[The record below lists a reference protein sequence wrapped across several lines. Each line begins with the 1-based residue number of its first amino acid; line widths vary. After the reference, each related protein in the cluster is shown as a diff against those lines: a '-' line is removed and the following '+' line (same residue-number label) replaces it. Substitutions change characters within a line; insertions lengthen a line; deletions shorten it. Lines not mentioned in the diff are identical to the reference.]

1 MGTSAVIRKDTAAK
15 TRFVEIKN
23 IYKNASIYGI
33 EISESAGKLA
43 KYSADV
49 LIADIEKVKLDYK
62 KDFFDYI
69 ILGDILEHLIDPW
82 KLVNELKQYLKKDGY
97 LVSSIPNIMHVSVLR
112 NLVLGNFT
120 YEDSGILDKTH
131 LRFFTLNEITKMFND
146 SNYIIN
152 SITAISMPL
161 SEIDN
166 SFIDTICKESCKEM
180 RQQYES
186 YQYIVKASK
195 ILDTK
200 RYSSISMVNLKY
212 ALMRIDNELDVD
224 SNLSYIFDNYNITEP
239 CFVDDIEYLID
250 TFVINKATLLNR
262 LGVEAFNRGLGDFS
276 INMFM
281 TVLEMDRDDIDS
293 IYNITSVL
301 CELEEFDTAYN
312 LIKNSSEKVQSESD
326 IQEILCFIEGKKYE

>member
-1 MGTSAVIRKDTAAK
+1 
-15 TRFVEIKN
+15 
-23 IYKNASIYGI
+23 
-33 EISESAGKLA
+33 
-43 KYSADV
+43 
-49 LIADIEKVKLDYK
+49 
-62 KDFFDYI
+62 
-69 ILGDILEHLIDPW
+69 
-82 KLVNELKQYLKKDGY
+82 
-97 LVSSIPNIMHVSVLR
+97 
-112 NLVLGNFT
+112 
-120 YEDSGILDKTH
+120 
-131 LRFFTLNEITKMFND
+131 
-146 SNYIIN
+146 
-152 SITAISMPL
+152 
-161 SEIDN
+161 
-166 SFIDTICKESCKEM
+166 KESCKEM

-200 RYSSISMVNLKY
+200 RYSSISMINLKY

-250 TFVINKATLLNR
+250 TFVINK
-262 LGVEAFNRGLGDFS
+262 GDFS